1 MRYKKLWLKRYIE
14 QNIYPQEVGNYSTS
28 KSGRGDMKKSK
39 LDQTFATKIIYSKEL
54 LIDRLTIYKFLNYIF
69 WQADPSGFAQEIK
82 VKENNFLVTHS
93 RVNNLN
99 YVPRC
104 MPTLHPYTPNTL
116 LIYVIRN
123 KKVWSQSVPE

>member
-1 MRYKKLWLKRYIE
+1 
-14 QNIYPQEVGNYSTS
+14 
-28 KSGRGDMKKSK
+28 MKKSE

-69 WQADPSGFAQEIK
+69 WQADPSNFAQEIK
-82 VKENNFLVTHS
+82 VKENNFLITHS

-104 MPTLHPYTPNTL
+104 MPTLHPHTPNTL

-123 KKVWSQSVPE
+123 KKRSITKRAGVSCLMKCAGASHNTRLEKGKPKPPKMLYCYKE